1 MATRPLIIA
10 SLLSLTGGCAMMQ
23 DPPRRTGATV
33 TVEEEEAWRSVAADE
48 DVAVLDALP
57 QTWGEALADARRAGF
72 VRRVAAEGALLAPA
86 GGLPRAAPPP
96 GAYLCRVLRLGA
108 RGPAIRA
115 WSESAQ
121 SFCFVGIERDQLSLT
136 LELGPR
142 RIGGYL
148 WEEKDNGRLVF
159 LGATSARGTPL
170 GAYGDDR
177 SRDTVGLFERVGPFR
192 YRLALPWR
200 GDNKLA
206 VVEMVPA
213 PEQ

>member
-1 MATRPLIIA
+1 MKRAMPTLA
-10 SLLSLTGGCAMMQ
+10 MLLSLTAGCAMLQ
-23 DPPRRTGATV
+23 PPPNRAGVTV
-33 TVEEEEAWRSVAADE
+33 TVEDEEAWRGAAAQE
-48 DVAVLDALP
+48 DVAALDALP
-57 QTWGEALADARRAGF
+57 QIWAEALADARRAGF
-72 VRRVAAEGALLAPA
+72 VRKVASEGALLSPAP
-86 GGLPRAAPPP
+86 GLPRATPPP
-96 GAYLCRVLRLGA
+96 GAYLCRVVRLGTRA
-108 RGPAIRA
+108 PGIRP
-115 WSESAQ
+115 WSEGSQ
-121 SFCFVGIERDQLSLT
+121 SFCFVGVEGEQLSLT

-159 LGATSARGTPL
+159 LGATTARGTPL

-177 SRDTVGLFERVGPFR
+177 GRDTVGLFERVGPFR

-206 VVEMVPA
+206 VIEMVPA

>member
-1 MATRPLIIA
+1 MATRELIIA
-10 SLLSLTGGCAMMQ
+10 ALLSLTGGCAMLQ
-23 DPPRRTGATV
+23 EPPRRAGVSV
-33 TVEEEEAWRSVAADE
+33 TVEEEEAWRGAAAEE
-48 DVAVLDALP
+48 DVAALDALP
-57 QTWGEALADARRAGF
+57 RIWAEALADARRAGF
-72 VRRVAAEGALLAPA
+72 VRRVAVEGALLSPA
-86 GGLPRAAPPP
+86 ASLPRAAPPP
-96 GAYLCRVLRLGA
+96 GAYLCRVVRLGSRA
-108 RGPAIRA
+108 PGIRA
-115 WSESAQ
+115 WSESSQ
-121 SFCFVGIERDQLSLT
+121 SFCFVGVERDQLSLT

-170 GAYGDDR
+170 AAYGEDR
-177 SRDTVGLFERVGPFR
+177 ARDTVGLFERVGPFR